1 VDQQITATVSAPVI
15 SVSNATTGVKLQNQI
30 SITLPVAPPAPVTV
44 TVSVPPPTVA
54 PDAATISSS
63 QTVAGGTTLTFTNV
77 TSTYV
82 GTVYA
87 QGQIAGSTTMTV
99 AAPGY
104 TSGTGTITVDPS
116 GFILN
121 TATITTTTFS
131 AATAVTVYSAILNPG
146 TLTVYNYGYLL
157 NPGVVPVTVPITDSA
172 TNVGTLSSNSLVFS
186 AGSTF
191 QTVSFQPVSA
201 GTANITLGTPGGFS
215 TPSVDQQ
222 ITATVSAPVISVESV
237 LTGANLQYSL
247 PIALPVA
254 PPNPVTVTVTSNGP
268 AIATISS
275 SGTVVGGTTLTFPN
289 VSSSNYYNVG
299 TIYVQGQSVGSTTLT
314 VSAPG
319 YTNGNSTVTVDP
331 SGFVFLSPPDIMTTA
346 ASGPSSFYVYTAV
359 LTPGTLTLYNYGYGL
374 NPGIGNVSVP
384 VVSSNTSVGTI
395 TTSPLVFTPGS
406 EYVGSAFQPLGTGTS
421 TISIQTPQTPS
432 GFSTPS
438 QDTQGSATVQ

>member
-1 VDQQITATVSAPVI
+1 VS
-15 SVSNATTGVKLQNQI
+15 SVTTGVNLQNQI
-30 SITLPVAPPAPVTV
+30 AINLPVAPLTPVTV
-44 TVSVPPPTVA
+44 TVSVPTPTFYV
-54 PDAATISSS
+54 PDAATISNS

-82 GTVYA
+82 GTIYA
-87 QGQIAGSTTMTV
+87 QGQSTGSTTLTV